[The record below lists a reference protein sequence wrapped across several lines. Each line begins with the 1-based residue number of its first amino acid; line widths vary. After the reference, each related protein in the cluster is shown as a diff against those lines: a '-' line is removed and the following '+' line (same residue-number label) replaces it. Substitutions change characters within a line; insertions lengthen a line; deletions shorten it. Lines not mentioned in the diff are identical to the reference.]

1 MPVCAQ
7 NASALANMPRAMRYM
22 SCVHIRP
29 SSPESKAPTL
39 PGSPLVSPRDG
50 SCEIWRE
57 IICESWQ
64 MVSPRASRTCASS
77 TSW

>member
-1 MPVCAQ
+1 MPECAQ
-7 NASALANMPRAMRYM
+7 NTSALANMPRAMRYM

-29 SSPESKAPTL
+29 SSPVSKASTL
-39 PGSPLVSPRDG
+39 PGSPVERDG

-64 MVSPRASRTCASS
+64 TVSPRASRTCASS
-77 TSW
+77 TS